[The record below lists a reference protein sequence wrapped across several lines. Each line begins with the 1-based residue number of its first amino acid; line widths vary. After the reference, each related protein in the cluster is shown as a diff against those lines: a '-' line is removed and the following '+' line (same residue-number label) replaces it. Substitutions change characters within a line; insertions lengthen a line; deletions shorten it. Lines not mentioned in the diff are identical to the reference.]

1 MPFAFIFINR
11 VQSLGSFITRVL
23 INCEPSKEQFAL
35 KFWNY
40 IEGYKDPNA
49 KEDEEENEEE
59 NEEELK
65 DEENITD
72 FAKL

>member
-1 MPFAFIFINR
+1 
-11 VQSLGSFITRVL
+11 VL